1 MFYALQNGQTPV
13 YQTDEDGNI
22 LYYEDSEGNSYPL
35 ETGEMTV
42 GYEKPVMF
50 EANIAMSGGEA
61 QAQEYGLSV
70 ADYDAVII
78 ADARTFPIALGTRI
92 WHTSAVGYKDVAET
106 IPDESTADYSV
117 VKVSQSINSTK
128 YILKAIVK

>member
-13 YQTDEDGNI
+13 YQTDEEGNI

-50 EANIAMSGGEA
+50 KANIAMSGGEA
-61 QAQEYGLSV
+61 QAHEYGLSV
-70 ADYDAVII
+70 SDFDAVII
-78 ADARTFPIALGTRI
+78 ADARVLPIELGARI
-92 WHTSAVGYKDVAET
+92 WHTSVIGYKDTAET

-117 VKVSQSINSTK
+117 VKVAQSINSTK